1 MHFDGQSSMGQIGL
15 DLHGVQPS
23 DMAPMILSPNINS
36 LVGSASTVNVGQTQ
50 GLAEVMG
57 ITSLILFLDCSDEE
71 SCLAIGRGPCGKTQ
85 RVASGQQPPRNQILP
100 TNAG

>member
-50 GLAEVMG
+50 GLAKVMG
-57 ITSLILFLDCSDEE
+57 ITSLILFLDCSDEA
-71 SCLAIGRGPCGKTQ
+71 SCLAIGRGPGGKTQ